1 MILQIPNRSGRL
13 IPVHHRHL
21 DIHENDI
28 IRILQRGFHLLHR
41 AGTVLGRIRA
51 EFHFL
56 QHIERDLPVQF
67 IIFHEQRMY
76 AFKFG
81 RSAVRFDARIL
92 CTGIFLFCLFQ
103 NKTERITRS
112 FPFFAVACNFTIQH
126 IYKPLHNR
134 ESESGAFDSG
144 NLLPFFPLKEFELFS
159 LEFLAHSDP
168 VVTDTD
174 LIHGR
179 FLFDALFLRNR
190 KKGIK
195 NEGTCSALRQ
205 FKRPCNRILT
215 ATLRETGLFFSFRIF
230 KEIQPN
236 RCSVRLFRIYFLHN
250 SVRRIFNSFN
260 DAPIVHHEFR
270 HILKFIGPNLI
281 TVFHQFLQ
289 NIRHHKVFIDLR
301 FYSSGCCPRRIARL
315 FFLCLCTQLTDMI
328 GGTAYTDQ
336 TNEKYKH
343 SPAPDLT
350 I

>member
-1 MILQIPNRSGRL
+1 
-13 IPVHHRHL
+13 
-21 DIHENDI
+21 
-28 IRILQRGFHLLHR
+28 
-41 AGTVLGRIRA
+41 
-51 EFHFL
+51 
-56 QHIERDLPVQF
+56 
-67 IIFHEQRMY
+67 MY

-126 IYKPLHNR
+126 IYKPLPNR

-144 NLLPFFPLKEFELFS
+144 NLLPFFPL
-159 LEFLAHSDP
+159 
-168 VVTDTD
+168 
-174 LIHGR
+174 
-179 FLFDALFLRNR
+179 
-190 KKGIK
+190 
-195 NEGTCSALRQ
+195 
-205 FKRPCNRILT
+205 
-215 ATLRETGLFFSFRIF
+215 